1 LAIARIY
8 STFPPIQ
15 RCTVSSPV
23 SKPTSHSFHW
33 VTALK
38 STVNPSYCQRT
49 PHLVVSC
56 TYPAPKTTCRR
67 IRKKGYQLA
76 GLSNTRSIRRW
87 FSSSSGGGRDTCMR
101 ASAQAHTART
111 TRPEIKQSAWLHAVA
126 AGSLHLDLLRVWSR
140 RMLDVMYLCIHVR
153 RPAYEYVTT
162 TSVCVPTVTKRWPP
176 PIATRTRTDW
186 RWMDSFM
193 YCPPSSNACMRRA
206 VSQLSSLL
214 DLFGRS
220 SFNSRKSINFLELD
234 GYL

>member
-1 LAIARIY
+1 MNTRTSNKSRSIPLTVSDRLASWLLPRHVRMYACRPVNKKHVPLLVPNIMTVA
-8 STFPPIQ
+8 FPPIQ

-87 FSSSSGGGRDTCMR
+87 FYSSSGGGRDT
-101 ASAQAHTART
+101 
-111 TRPEIKQSAWLHAVA
+111 LHACICTSTHGKNHP
-126 AGSLHLDLLRVWSR
+126 AG
-140 RMLDVMYLCIHVR
+140 
-153 RPAYEYVTT
+153 
-162 TSVCVPTVTKRWPP
+162 
-176 PIATRTRTDW
+176 
-186 RWMDSFM
+186 
-193 YCPPSSNACMRRA
+193 N
-206 VSQLSSLL
+206 
-214 DLFGRS
+214 
-220 SFNSRKSINFLELD
+220 
-234 GYL
+234 